1 MKHNEINIAIDGY
14 SSCGKSSIA
23 KDISRNFNMI
33 YVDSGAMY
41 RAVTLF
47 CLENNIIENK
57 KVNEIKLIDSLN
69 TIDIRY
75 NYNKSLNVS
84 EIFLNG
90 ENVEKKIRNKKV
102 SNYVS
107 KVSQIAEVRNKLIK
121 IQQEICANKNVV
133 MDGRDIATKVMPNA
147 ELKFFITANI
157 ETRAKRRF
165 DELKKTD
172 CLITF
177 DEVLNN
183 LNERDSDDINRS
195 INPLIKSNDAI
206 VIDNT
211 SLNFAQQNK
220 LIFNY
225 IHDATN

>member
-1 MKHNEINIAIDGY
+1 
-14 SSCGKSSIA
+14 
-23 KDISRNFNMI
+23 
-33 YVDSGAMY
+33 
-41 RAVTLF
+41 
-47 CLENNIIENK
+47 
-57 KVNEIKLIDSLN
+57 
-69 TIDIRY
+69 
-75 NYNKSLNVS
+75 
-84 EIFLNG
+84 
-90 ENVEKKIRNKKV
+90 
-102 SNYVS
+102 
-107 KVSQIAEVRNKLIK
+107 
-121 IQQEICANKNVV
+121 